1 MEIREQL
8 FYIAR
13 MLRFCFHVFF
23 CLSAD
28 LSELSTKLDETF
40 RRLGY
45 VTSNSWLGFLVIQ
58 TTMKIREF
66 LNGIF
71 PLKTVYIEMGLDPS
85 FLPSERLAVRG
96 P

>member
-1 MEIREQL
+1 MEIREQ

-13 MLRFCFHVFF
+13 MLCFCFHVFF

-45 VTSNSWLGFLVIQ
+45 VTSNSWLDFCGDSDYDED
-58 TTMKIREF
+58 T
-66 LNGIF
+66 GIF
-71 PLKTVYIEMGLDPS
+71 KRDFPT
-85 FLPSERLAVRG
+85 
-96 P
+96 